1 MHSKIYVRSVIY
13 LSPTASFLLYLEI
26 LFVFLN
32 SKKFCRFFAVFIP
45 VTFAPNSCSFF
56 DAVVN
61 FVHSF
66 LTLLYLLQLSSSKF
80 PLIFFN
86 WFSQFVLCCRFSF
99 ATFFMYLIVNFLT
112 SCFKTFHFNWC
123 LKRYSFLLEKVLIS
137 VISFCSVVKELSNF
151 QNQNPLPLIVVFFFW
166 KKEEYR
172 RMICWNR
179 RQYLC
184 HGYKSL
190 KSIRN

>member
-1 MHSKIYVRSVIY
+1 M
-13 LSPTASFLLYLEI
+13 
-26 LFVFLN
+26 
-32 SKKFCRFFAVFIP
+32 
-45 VTFAPNSCSFF
+45 
-56 DAVVN
+56 
-61 FVHSF
+61 
-66 LTLLYLLQLSSSKF
+66 YLLWRGRKF
-80 PLIFFN
+80 RSFILNTIIFTSAILIQVSFDFFN